1 MELFKILPNG
11 KVEYDFNK
19 FLKIDDV
26 IIAEWEQNDPSLSR
40 ESLSKILERIWDKKS
55 YCVNGKGK
63 GKEKYWEQ
71 NIDRFVEY
79 RKAKLEHICPCQI
92 LEKEIRNPNRT
103 DSIVSQ
109 VITDTGYTVGCMNA
123 SIDAWTWKKINFSLS
138 ASGDDENYSDTI
150 KYCPFCGRRLDNI
163 CIDS

>member
-63 GKEKYWEQ
+63 GKENIGSRILIVLLNIVKQSWNIYVLAKYQKRKYETQIEQ
-71 NIDRFVEY
+71 IQLY
-79 RKAKLEHICPCQI
+79 HKLLQT
-92 LEKEIRNPNRT
+92 L
-103 DSIVSQ
+103 
-109 VITDTGYTVGCMNA
+109 VIQ
-123 SIDAWTWKKINFSLS
+123 
-138 ASGDDENYSDTI
+138 
-150 KYCPFCGRRLDNI
+150 LDV
-163 CIDS
+163 

>member
-55 YCVNGKGK
+55 YCTNGKCKVK
-63 GKEKYWEQ
+63 GKYWELT
-71 NIDRFVEY
+71 IDRFIEY
-79 RKAKLEHICPCQI
+79 HKAKLEHICPYQI
-92 LEKEIRNPNRT
+92 L
-103 DSIVSQ
+103 
-109 VITDTGYTVGCMNA
+109 
-123 SIDAWTWKKINFSLS
+123 
-138 ASGDDENYSDTI
+138 
-150 KYCPFCGRRLDNI
+150 
-163 CIDS
+163 